1 MLTIRPSKTRA
12 RDANWSP
19 QEELDS
25 FRGEVGPAAHKLLSS
40 SKTLPLNQSTATY
53 CVCVM
58 IWFHAQRSRWLVFR
72 RERSSDVRVT
82 ARRRDLHNFRQ
93 AVKQEMTWPRN
104 MKQSTSGTSKSHHG
118 SSWNLNSIT
127 LHSSTELARST
138 WLRCLSNS
146 S

>member
-1 MLTIRPSKTRA
+1 MQTGRLRRNWIASEAKLVLQHTNCLAHQNLTVESI
-12 RDANWSP
+12 DCHI
-19 QEELDS
+19 L
-25 FRGEVGPAAHKLLSS
+25 
-40 SKTLPLNQSTATY
+40 